1 MIYLRRKENAMILAT
16 PVYQTV
22 SFGNLSY
29 SVSFGQFY
37 NEQKEEIYF
46 TPMQLSFMKMLME
59 KENKKVAVEEIC
71 DKLWPGKDNARESL
85 YTLVRRLKPIVESNS
100 NVKIVSDKGGYALT
114 TKKH

>member
-1 MIYLRRKENAMILAT
+1 MILAT
-16 PVYQTV
+16 PVCPTV

-29 SVSFGQFY
+29 SVSSGQFY

-71 DKLWPGKDNARESL
+71 DKLWPRKDNARESL

>member
-1 MIYLRRKENAMILAT
+1 MLTDLIVLDSLN
-16 PVYQTV
+16 
-22 SFGNLSY
+22 SY
-29 SVSFGQFY
+29 
-37 NEQKEEIYF
+37 
-46 TPMQLSFMKMLME
+46 MQLSFMKMLME

-71 DKLWPGKDNARESL
+71 DKLWPRKDNARESL